1 MSQDECST
9 EARMCTRRKP
19 KEGTTRSGATAPT
32 ERHCADK
39 APVRQQGATHQREQ
53 DKISILRGSQN
64 IPPGHLDSPQD
75 MLETL

>member
-9 EARMCTRRKP
+9 EARRYTQGKTN

-32 ERHCADK
+32 ERDK
-39 APVRQQGATHQREQ
+39 APARQQSTTQREQ

-64 IPPGHLDSPQD
+64 IPP
-75 MLETL
+75 